1 MAKLGLL
8 FSGQGSQFQ
17 GMSLDFPQANEFYD
31 NIQTLTSLDLKTVIQ
46 SGMHLNETKYTQL
59 AVFTHALLAYRQLKQ
74 LNPTI
79 TGLLGF
85 SLGEYS
91 ALCAANVL
99 DFDET
104 IKLVYKRALYM
115 DEAANKT
122 KGVMA
127 AVIGLD
133 EKTIQNTLERVS
145 SGKMYIANLNAP
157 SQTVISGEKKALEE
171 TIILLK
177 EAGAKRII
185 PLNVSG
191 AFHSP
196 LMNEASHKLKNY
208 LKDITF
214 SYPNY
219 DIYMNVTG
227 RKLNFKDLKDL
238 MVNQVV
244 SPVRFVD
251 MLDTMIKDGFTH
263 FIELGPG
270 NVLTNLVKKQTNLE
284 VINFQSMTQLE
295 QVKGWLKINGF
306 IE

>member
-17 GMSLDFPQANEFYD
+17 GMSLDFPQAAQFYD
-31 NIQTLTSLDLKTVIQ
+31 KIQTLTSLDLKTVIQ
-46 SGMHLNETKYTQL
+46 TGIHLNETKYTQL
-59 AVFTHALLAYRQLKQ
+59 AVFAHSLLAYQQIKH

-79 TGLLGF
+79 SGLLGF

-91 ALCAANVL
+91 ALCAASVFEM
-99 DFDET
+99 DQA
-104 IKLVYKRALYM
+104 IQLVYNRALYM
-115 DEAANKT
+115 DEAANKEE
-122 KGVMA
+122 GVMA
-127 AVIGLD
+127 AVLGLD
-133 EKTIQNTLERVS
+133 EKTIQNRLEMVLT
-145 SGKMYIANLNAP
+145 GKMYIANLNAP
-157 SQTVISGEKKALEE
+157 NQIVISGEKKALEE
-171 TIILLK
+171 TINLFK
-177 EAGAKRII
+177 AAGAKRII

-196 LMNEASHKLKNY
+196 LMNEASHKLKSYLEEVRFNY
-208 LKDITF
+208 P
-214 SYPNY
+214 SY

-227 RKLNFKDLKDL
+227 RKLNYKELKDL

-244 SPVRFVD
+244 SSVRFVESLD
-251 MLDTMIKDGFTH
+251 MMIKDGFTH

-284 VINFQSMTQLE
+284 VISFQSMTQFDD
-295 QVKGWLKINGF
+295 VKGWLKLNGF